1 MDGQHHP
8 LGLEASGRCR
18 GKRLLWERR
27 PKRNGYSYDSNGNI
41 TCDPLRC
48 FEIRYN
54 LLNLASEVFGH
65 DPEESADNVSAS
77 EDDGA
82 PVKTIPDS
90 MDGAI
95 IEIKDVKAQYN
106 TTQIKAERQ
115 LAKDLNMDFFL
126 YVGDNTH
133 VSINIPTNEIVRRPD
148 LGPKSK

>member
-1 MDGQHHP
+1 
-8 LGLEASGRCR
+8 
-18 GKRLLWERR
+18 
-27 PKRNGYSYDSNGNI
+27 
-41 TCDPLRC
+41 
-48 FEIRYN
+48 
-54 LLNLASEVFGH
+54 
-65 DPEESADNVSAS
+65 
-77 EDDGA
+77 
-82 PVKTIPDS
+82 

-133 VSINIPTNEIVRRPD
+133 VSKKIPTEEIVRRPD